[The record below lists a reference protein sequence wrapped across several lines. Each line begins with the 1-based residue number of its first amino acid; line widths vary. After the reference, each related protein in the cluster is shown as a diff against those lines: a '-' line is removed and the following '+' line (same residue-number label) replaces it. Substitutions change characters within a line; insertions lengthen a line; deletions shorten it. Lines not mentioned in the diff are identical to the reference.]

1 MEKWTAI
8 TLDDFNGP
16 LDLLLHLIKE
26 KDMDLMQINLV
37 EITNQYLAYLHQ
49 FEELDVEIASE
60 YLITASHLIELKS
73 KMLLPKQEIEIVDGY
88 EDGVDNLVNRL
99 IEYHKIKEAVGYF
112 KTKQIDHLNV
122 FAKDRSIIKVVKI
135 NDDELPLVT
144 NQINI
149 DKFAKI
155 FLRVIEKNE
164 LKNKATTT
172 ITATELSPEQ
182 VAKDIMILLQENE
195 AQKTSW
201 TLEELLEHQ
210 GVTLQMMLAL
220 FMSILDLAKNGIIH
234 IEQNDDNIIIHKIKG
249 ENGHDRK

>member
-122 FAKDRSIIKVVKI
+122 F
-135 NDDELPLVT
+135 
-144 NQINI
+144 NI

-155 FLRVIEKNE
+155 FLRVIEKNK

>member
-1 MEKWTAI
+1 
-8 TLDDFNGP
+8 
-16 LDLLLHLIKE
+16 
-26 KDMDLMQINLV
+26 
-37 EITNQYLAYLHQ
+37 
-49 FEELDVEIASE
+49 
-60 YLITASHLIELKS
+60 
-73 KMLLPKQEIEIVDGY
+73 VDGY

-135 NDDELPLVT
+135 NDDELPLVI

>member
-1 MEKWTAI
+1 
-8 TLDDFNGP
+8 

-135 NDDELPLVT
+135 NDDELPLVI
-144 NQINI
+144 NKINI

-155 FLRVIEKNE
+155 FLRVIEKNK

-195 AQKTSW
+195 AQKTS
-201 TLEELLEHQ
+201 
-210 GVTLQMMLAL
+210 
-220 FMSILDLAKNGIIH
+220 
-234 IEQNDDNIIIHKIKG
+234 
-249 ENGHDRK
+249 

>member
-88 EDGVDNLVNRL
+88 EDGVDNLVKLKKR
-99 IEYHKIKEAVGYF
+99 
-112 KTKQIDHLNV
+112 
-122 FAKDRSIIKVVKI
+122 
-135 NDDELPLVT
+135 LVT
-144 NQINI
+144 S
-149 DKFAKI
+149 KP
-155 FLRVIEKNE
+155 
-164 LKNKATTT
+164 NK
-172 ITATELSPEQ
+172 L
-182 VAKDIMILLQENE
+182 
-195 AQKTSW
+195 
-201 TLEELLEHQ
+201 
-210 GVTLQMMLAL
+210 
-220 FMSILDLAKNGIIH
+220 II
-234 IEQNDDNIIIHKIKG
+234 
-249 ENGHDRK
+249 

>member
-135 NDDELPLVT
+135 RTL
-144 NQINI
+144 
-149 DKFAKI
+149 KFI
-155 FLRVIEKNE
+155 KNSPM
-164 LKNKATTT
+164 LKQRPNYRQQ
-172 ITATELSPEQ
+172 P
-182 VAKDIMILLQENE
+182 
-195 AQKTSW
+195 
-201 TLEELLEHQ
+201 
-210 GVTLQMMLAL
+210 
-220 FMSILDLAKNGIIH
+220 
-234 IEQNDDNIIIHKIKG
+234 
-249 ENGHDRK
+249 